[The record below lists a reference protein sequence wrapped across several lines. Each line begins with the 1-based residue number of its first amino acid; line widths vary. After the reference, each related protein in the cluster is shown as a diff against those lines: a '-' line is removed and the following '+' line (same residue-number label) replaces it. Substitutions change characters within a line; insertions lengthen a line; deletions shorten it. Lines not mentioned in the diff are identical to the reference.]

1 LLKKKIF
8 AYTVL
13 VLAVLCSISFAG
25 EYKVLRV
32 VDGDTIDIDYNGHKE
47 RVRLLCVNTPE
58 SVHPTHAKNT
68 PMGKTASLYTK
79 KKLTGKTVDLK
90 FEGKKQRGRYNR
102 LLAYVFVDGHNFN
115 VDLVKKGLSP
125 YYTRYGAS
133 KAYDQEFTKAEQRA
147 KKQHLNIWS
156 QKSGNTTRSPGLTA
170 ALDTN
175 IFHGNIDSKI
185 FHNPGCRY
193 YNGKN
198 CTRIFH
204 SKTEARQAGFRPC
217 KICRP

>member
-1 LLKKKIF
+1 MKKKIV

-13 VLAVLCSISFAG
+13 VIAVLCSISFAG

-58 SVHPTHAKNT
+58 SVHPNRAKNT
-68 PMGKTASLYTK
+68 PMGKTASKYAK
-79 KKLTGKTVDLK
+79 KALTGKTVDIE
-90 FEGKKQRGRYNR
+90 FEGNKQRGRYKR
-102 LLAYVFVDGHNFN
+102 LLAYVFVDGRNFN
-115 VDLVKKGLSP
+115 VELVKKGLSP
-125 YYTRYGAS
+125 YYTKYGAS
-133 KAYDQEFTKAEQRA
+133 KAYDREFKIAEQRA

-156 QKSGNTTRSPGLTA
+156 RKSGDTTRSPGLTA

-175 IFHGNIDSKI
+175 IYHGNIDSKI
-185 FHNPGCRY
+185 FHSSGCRY
-193 YNGKN
+193 FNGKN
-198 CTRIFH
+198 CTKVFH
-204 SKTEARQAGFRPC
+204 SKNKARQAGFRPC